1 MEKFEIL
8 SEQQCALVYGATGSF
23 WMKVLKFILKFGD
36 ALLEGILEGWKDAE
50 KDNQTSLTF

>member
-1 MEKFEIL
+1 
-8 SEQQCALVYGATGSF
+8 
-23 WMKVLKFILKFGD
+23 MKVLKFILKFGD